1 MYKSK
6 KPSNFREFCK
16 IDVEDPQGYPNRR
29 ESGGIIDVLKDE
41 SRDFRIW
48 RAKKGAWL
56 DSARSA
62 RSVQLI
68 RYQLIGKVEF
78 NTINQKLMKSNP
90 SFYLLTF

>member
-1 MYKSK
+1 MFSK
-6 KPSNFREFCK
+6 MKAGISEFG
-16 IDVEDPQGYPNRR
+16 EQR
-29 ESGGIIDVLKDE
+29 
-41 SRDFRIW
+41 
-48 RAKKGAWL
+48 KGAWL

-78 NTINQKLMKSNP
+78 KTINQKLMKSNP